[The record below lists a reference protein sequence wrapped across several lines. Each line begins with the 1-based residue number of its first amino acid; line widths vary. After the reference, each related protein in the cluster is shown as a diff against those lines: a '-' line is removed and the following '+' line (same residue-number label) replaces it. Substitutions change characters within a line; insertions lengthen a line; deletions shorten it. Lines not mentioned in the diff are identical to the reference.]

1 MTRADIISHA
11 RAAVVTGGSFLFLLA
26 LAPASP
32 AVAQQQV
39 LGDTSATL
47 NIAPLRFEFEGE
59 ERAATVR
66 LTNASERVLAVQTRL
81 FAWSQE
87 NGEDQYAPSSELAIS
102 PSIVSIPPG
111 ETQIVRLVRK
121 SAPSQGEKRFR
132 LAIDQLPD
140 PTLARNGEAEAR
152 LRFTLPVF
160 LDRGSAA
167 PADFAWRLTQDRV
180 ELRNAGGQ
188 TSRITG
194 IEVKTADGRVIPVE
208 RNTLRYIHGGAGIT
222 WPIGGGCGL
231 GRVTITAQI
240 DGQAVDAEPAI
251 ICS

>member
-1 MTRADIISHA
+1 MTRTDIISHA
-11 RAAVVTGGSFLFLLA
+11 RATVLSGGSFLLLLA
-26 LAPASP
+26 LVPASP
-32 AVAQQQV
+32 AAAQQQ
-39 LGDTSATL
+39 LADTSASL

-66 LTNASERVLAVQTRL
+66 LTNGSERVLAVQTRL

-87 NGEDQYAPSSELAIS
+87 DGEDQYAPSSELAIS

-121 SAPSQGEKRFR
+121 SAPSEGEKRFR

-160 LDRGSAA
+160 LDRESAA
-167 PADFAWRLTQDRV
+167 PANFAWRLTQDRV

-194 IEVKTADGRVIPVE
+194 IEVKTVDGRVIPVE
-208 RNTLRYIHGGAGIT
+208 RNTLRYIQGGAGIT

-231 GRVTITAQI
+231 GRVTITAQV

>member
-1 MTRADIISHA
+1 MTRTDIISHA
-11 RAAVVTGGSFLFLLA
+11 RATVLSGGSFLLLLA
-26 LAPASP
+26 LVPDSP
-32 AVAQQQV
+32 AAAQQQ
-39 LGDTSATL
+39 LADTSASL

-66 LTNASERVLAVQTRL
+66 LTNGSERVLAVQTRL

-87 NGEDQYAPSSELAIS
+87 DGEDQYAPSSELAIS

-121 SAPSQGEKRFR
+121 SAPSEGEKRFR

-167 PADFAWRLTQDRV
+167 PANFAWRLTQDRV

-194 IEVKTADGRVIPVE
+194 IEVKTVDGRVIPVE
-208 RNTLRYIHGGAGIT
+208 RNTLRYIQGGAGIT

-231 GRVTITAQI
+231 GRVTITAEV